1 MLLGTPLHAT
11 PFPSQVALI
20 DARVVAHLCFQ
31 LRKSSTLV
39 LDGQAIRRL
48 WMMHS
53 GTGKTCFRWVALKC
67 TAPPAVHIWVMLLM
81 MDLNPLDCAIASTAF
96 AFGMIQNCQ
105 LLPRSNSLG
114 SSMLTWSCC
123 CCLVFSQAAACLPR
137 MRLLQHTLFGK
148 SGIGGAVTTT
158 VPARRAEW
166 VPGKAVWQS
175 GFKSYQI
182 GMNKSPESM
191 Q

>member
-53 GTGKTCFRWVALKC
+53 GTGKTCFRWVALKF
-67 TAPPAVHIWVMLLM
+67 TAPPAVHIWVMFLM

-123 CCLVFSQAAACLPR
+123 CCLVFFASCCVLTKNAAVAAYPIWEKRYRRGSDHNSSSQEGR
-137 MRLLQHTLFGK
+137 M
-148 SGIGGAVTTT
+148 SA
-158 VPARRAEW
+158 W
-166 VPGKAVWQS
+166 
-175 GFKSYQI
+175 
-182 GMNKSPESM
+182 
-191 Q
+191 